1 MKKKCVYIH
10 KNGKRCIRKNIRSEL
25 KLEHLRDK
33 FYFCKKHSHHSY
45 HKKWLNRITFFYKDE
60 EEFDDYNSESDD
72 FYEDSD
78 EKKDTKDMDDALSFF
93 QLKTNSE
100 DKSPDTKGQI
110 PYQANN
116 LTKEMIEKTYKKLA
130 LQYHP
135 DKNKGEQDKM
145 KQLNYFRD
153 VLLKK
158 FLI

>member
-1 MKKKCVYIH
+1 
-10 KNGKRCIRKNIRSEL
+10 
-25 KLEHLRDK
+25 
-33 FYFCKKHSHHSY
+33 
-45 HKKWLNRITFFYKDE
+45 
-60 EEFDDYNSESDD
+60 
-72 FYEDSD
+72 
-78 EKKDTKDMDDALSFF
+78 MDDALSFF